1 LTHLRAERITAAPA
15 AAKSKKRAQSED
27 EEEEE
32 HKPSSTSIAAYVD
45 TSIEITSTVEF
56 DVDAN
61 LLVRHFREARPT
73 RVRKVIK
80 YTEPDSEEEEDDE
93 VPMLDV
99 DEEESD
105 YQDDGD
111 DDFEA

>member
-1 LTHLRAERITAAPA
+1 LTNLRAERITAAPA

-27 EEEEE
+27 EEEE
-32 HKPSSTSIAAYVD
+32 HKPSLTSIAAYVD

-56 DVDAN
+56 DVDVN
-61 LLVRHFREARPT
+61 LPVRHVREARPT